1 MEKCEDCSE
10 EAGYICICQEQ
21 HLCSEC
27 LIQHITGDKFLQHR
41 TVSLSHPLLSL
52 LLESNDDSDENI
64 EPDPLHA
71 TANIQV
77 LEEFRD
83 KCIQLIE
90 LKIKVL
96 EEQDAIENNPIHK
109 LTVPAWKSRTPLP
122 TYRESHDK
130 SYFSNK
136 GLSARST
143 RPRDRKNKDTHCSPG
158 SIYRVSPGRSP
169 NTEQFLYRVIVC
181 GREKSGKSCI
191 ISSFKHMHETSTE
204 SASLLCKSIMIE
216 NLKVSLEVIES
227 RSGEASNNAL
237 GALVVFDLTN
247 RESLMEAEKTIERLE
262 CTNHVLG
269 VVILVG
275 TRLDLVV
282 NNPQRRISS
291 FGSIQKF
298 AINRRIFYDEIS
310 AVNYGHVE
318 ELFMRLVRELHKKSN
333 SLT

>member
-27 LIQHITGDKFLQHR
+27 LIQHITSDKSLQHR

-52 LLESNDDSDENI
+52 LLESNEDSDENI

-77 LEEFRD
+77 LEDFRD
-83 KCIQLIE
+83 KCIRMIE
-90 LKIKVL
+90 SKIQDL
-96 EEQDAIENNPIHK
+96 EEQEVLETNPIN
-109 LTVPAWKSRTPLP
+109 VIQVSPWKSQTPIP
-122 TYRESHDK
+122 NYRASHDT
-130 SYFSNK
+130 SYFSHK
-136 GLSARST
+136 DLST
-143 RPRDRKNKDTHCSPG
+143 RSIRSKHSKNQDSHCSPG
-158 SIYRVSPGRSP
+158 SIYRASVSRSQ
-169 NTEQFLYRVIVC
+169 NAEQFLYRVVVC
-181 GREKSGKSCI
+181 GSEKAGKSCI
-191 ISSFKHMHETSTE
+191 ISSFKHMHETSAE
-204 SASLLCKSIMIE
+204 SASLLCRSIMFD
-216 NLKVSLEVIES
+216 NLKVSLEITES
-227 RSGEASNNAL
+227 RSGEMSNNAL

-247 RESLMEAEKTIERLE
+247 RESLMEAENTINILE
-262 CTNHVLG
+262 STNPVLG
-269 VVILVG
+269 VIILVG

-282 NNPQRRISS
+282 ISPQRRISS
-291 FGSIQKF
+291 FGTIQKF

-318 ELFMRLVRELHKKSN
+318 ELFMRLVRELYKKSN